1 MNSGDVKPD
10 KRLEELTKIREI
22 CNDFERY
29 CLNNLKI
36 KTESGDIVPLQFNK
50 IQKTIIAHVMDD
62 LANGRPIRYIILK
75 ARKEGVSTLVEA
87 LIYWWTATH
96 KNIKSKIVAHDQ
108 DTAEELYSMF
118 RRYYDNSNVIFK
130 PQTKYNTRTDLTFD
144 NDEGTG
150 LKSSI
155 DVASAKNTGTGRG
168 QTIQWLHGSE
178 ISKWADGSELM
189 AGLMQAVPKIP
200 NTAIF
205 LESTA
210 NGIGDFF
217 HKTWQA
223 AKAGNSVFRPLFFSW
238 LDRED
243 YSLPVTEFFTPTKE
257 EQEIIVRYGATLGQI
272 LWRRSTMKEFADD
285 ERKFFQEYPLT
296 DIEAFLSSGNSR
308 FNITALVKMDEKA
321 ITAKS
326 YELIEEEQKDGN
338 VFTGSKNKITKPIE
352 VPGAPLKI
360 WKKPEAGKKYVI
372 GADVAEGINKDFSV
386 ATIMDIDNTETV
398 ARWRGDCEPSE
409 LGEVLEQ
416 LGKYYNNALIACEI
430 NNHGLTTVQ
439 RLRDMNYG
447 NLYRREK
454 GVDERFEQYTSKLGW
469 KTDRKTKPLMI
480 NGLAEAIVTGKI
492 IDHDS
497 TFIRECMEYVV
508 DDRGRTNAQL
518 GAHDDT
524 VISTAIALQVFD
536 WTDVILQRRTRRSVV
551 PKQYTDIQRKHASM
565 HKSIH
570 KTR

>member
-1 MNSGDVKPD
+1 MSPE
-10 KRLEELTKIREI
+10 KRIEELKKIKEI
-22 CNDFERY
+22 CDDFERY

-36 KTESGDIVPLQFNK
+36 KTESGDIVPLEFNK
-50 IQKTIIAHVMDD
+50 IQKVIIQHVMDD
-62 LANGRPIRYIILK
+62 LANHRPIRYIILK

-118 RRYYDNSNVIFK
+118 RRYYDNSNPIFK
-130 PQTKYNTRTDLTFD
+130 PSTKYNTRTDLTFD
-144 NDEGTG
+144 TEDGTG
-150 LKSSI
+150 LKSAI

-223 AKAGNSVFRPLFFSW
+223 AKAGNSVFKPLFFSW
-238 LDRED
+238 ADRED
-243 YSLPVTEFFTPTKE
+243 YALPVPPNFKLTDE
-257 EQEIIVRYGATLGQI
+257 EKKLKATHNLSDEQI
-272 LWRRSTMKEFADD
+272 AWRRETMKEFADD
-285 ERKFFQEYPLT
+285 ERKFYQEYPLT

-308 FNITALVKMDEKA
+308 FNIGALVKMDEKA
-321 ITAKS
+321 YEPKT
-326 YELIEEEQKDGN
+326 YELIEEEAKGDMIAFGP
-338 VFTGSKNKITKPIE
+338 KRLEIKPIH
-352 VPGAPLKI
+352 VVGAALKI
-360 WKKPEAGKKYVI
+360 WEKPIPAKKYVI
-372 GADVAEGINKDFSV
+372 GGDVAEGIGGDLSV
-386 ATIMDIDNTETV
+386 ATVMDIETTKTV

-409 LGEVLEQ
+409 FGEVLEQ
-416 LGKYYNNALIACEI
+416 LGRYYNNALVACEI

-439 RLRDMNYG
+439 RLRDMNYA
-447 NLYRREK
+447 NIYRREK
-454 GVDERFEQYTSKLGW
+454 GVEERYEEYTSKLGW

-480 NGLAEAIVTGKI
+480 NALAEAIFTGKL
-492 IDHDS
+492 IDFDPV
-497 TFIRECMEYVV
+497 FIRECMEYVV
-508 DDRGRTNAQL
+508 DDRGKTNAQQ
-518 GAHDDT
+518 GAHDDC
-524 VISTAIALQVFD
+524 VISTAIALQVFE
-536 WTDVILQRRTRRSVV
+536 WSDVIVNRRHIQSKIS
-551 PKQYTDIQRKHASM
+551 PKYAEIRKRHAGM
-565 HKSIH
+565 MKSGT
-570 KTR
+570 KV